1 MLAHTHTASR
11 TLFQQHCSLL
21 YITAMVTAH
30 HHRLSLP
37 QTILGSAAAYMN
49 RLLPKQVSKE
59 VAARYPI
66 NVFLT
71 YSKAGV
77 LESSLESLPHNCTPA
92 MLGTMLQTG
101 LHNLGD
107 VSPFGVRMLV
117 RTCCALLCCALLS
130 EDLACYYTYIMQ
142 AT

>member
-1 MLAHTHTASR
+1 MH
-11 TLFQQHCSLL
+11 Q
-21 YITAMVTAH
+21 V
-30 HHRLSLP
+30 
-37 QTILGSAAAYMN
+37 
-49 RLLPKQVSKE
+49 LPKQVSKE

-77 LESSLESLPHNCTPA
+77 LESRLESLPHNCTPA
-92 MLGTMLQTG
+92 MRGAMLQTG

-117 RTCCALLCCALLS
+117 SLEIDFLV
-130 EDLACYYTYIMQ
+130 M
-142 AT
+142 